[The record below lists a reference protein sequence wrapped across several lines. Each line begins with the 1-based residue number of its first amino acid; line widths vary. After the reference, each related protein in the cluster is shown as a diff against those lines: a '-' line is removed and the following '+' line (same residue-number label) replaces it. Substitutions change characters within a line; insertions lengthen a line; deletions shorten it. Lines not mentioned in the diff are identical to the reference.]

1 MDFESGKSGRIGDM
15 SRSVPCVLRLVMVAL
30 GAGAAFAQSPDGAAV
45 YARHCARCHETDK
58 TGWAARR
65 DALGKLPPDAILAQL
80 HTGIMALMA
89 TLTDEEK
96 RAVASYISG
105 KPVEAF
111 RTAAP
116 PEPEGLCPAGSKA
129 SDLLSGPRW
138 NGWGGD
144 ISNSRFQPA
153 DMAGISAGQVSRLK
167 LKWAFGF
174 PLASVVWSQPVVSGG
189 RVFVGSQNGAVY
201 SLDAKS
207 GCTYWTYQASPA
219 GVRSAVTIGPRS
231 ASNGFAVYFGD
242 LEARVH
248 AVDAITG
255 QALWKV
261 KVDEHPLARVTGAV
275 QLYEG
280 RLYVPVASF
289 EEGPAADPKY
299 ECCTFRG
306 SLVALDAQTGKQIWK
321 TYVIPA
327 APRRT
332 RKNASGTQLW
342 GPSGGG
348 IWSAPTIDRKRRL
361 IYVATGDHYSDPE
374 EGFGDSV
381 VAIEMDS
388 GKIAWGRK
396 LLEGDRWNLGCI
408 AGDKVGCPK
417 GEGPDFDFGSSAILH
432 TLSGGREV
440 LLAGQ
445 KSGVLHILDP
455 DQRGAVIR
463 QVRVG
468 KGGIIGGIEWGTA
481 ADNDKI
487 YVAVS
492 DLDRTNP
499 EAGGGLTAIQIAT
512 GEKVWHVPAP
522 KPPCLGQQGCSAAQP
537 SAVTLIPG
545 VVFSGSLDG
554 HLRAYATADGK
565 LLWDLDTRKP
575 FSTVNNVPGAGGSMN
590 GAGPA
595 VVDGMLFLNSGYG
608 FLGGAAGNVLLA
620 FSVDGR

>member
-1 MDFESGKSGRIGDM
+1 M
-15 SRSVPCVLRLVMVAL
+15 SRPIKHLLRIVIVSL
-30 GAGAAFAQSPDGAAV
+30 GASAAFAQAPDGAAV
-45 YARHCARCHETDK
+45 YAKHCARCHETDK
-58 TGWAARR
+58 AGWAERR
-65 DALGKLPPDAILAQL
+65 QALSKLPPEAILKQL
-80 HTGIMALMA
+80 HVGFMTMVA

-96 RAVASYISG
+96 RAVAAYLSG

-111 RTAAP
+111 RMAALP
-116 PEPEGLCPAGSKA
+116 APEGLCPAGSA
-129 SDLLSGPRW
+129 PSDLLSGPRW
-138 NGWGGD
+138 NGWGAD
-144 ISNSRFQPA
+144 IGNSRFQPA
-153 DMAGISAGQVSRLK
+153 EMAGLTVAQVSHLK

-174 PLASVVWSQPVVSGG
+174 PLAPVAWSQPVVAGG

-201 SLDAKS
+201 SLDASS
-207 GCTYWTYQASPA
+207 GCTYWVYQASPV
-219 GVRSAVTIGPRS
+219 GVRSAVSIGPRS
-231 ASNGFAVYFGD
+231 SSGGFTAYFGD
-242 LEARVH
+242 LQAGVH

-255 QALWKV
+255 KALWKV
-261 KVDEHPLARVTGAV
+261 KVDDHPWARITGAV

-280 RLYVPVASF
+280 RLYVPVASL

-306 SLVALDAQTGKQIWK
+306 SLVALDAETGKQIWK
-321 TYVIPA
+321 TYVIPT

-332 RKNASGTQLW
+332 RQNPSGTQLW

-348 IWSAPTIDRKRRL
+348 VWSAPTIDQKRRL
-361 IYVATGDHYSDPE
+361 IYLATGDHYSDPE

-408 AGDKVGCPK
+408 ASDKGGCPK

-432 TLSGGREV
+432 TFSGGRQV

-455 DQRGAVIR
+455 DEQGAVIR
-463 QVRVG
+463 QIRVG
-468 KGGIIGGIEWGTA
+468 KGSVLGGIEWGPA
-481 ADNDKI
+481 SDNDKV
-487 YVAVS
+487 YAAVS
-492 DLDRTNP
+492 DIDRNSP

-512 GEKVWHVPAP
+512 GEKVWYVPAP
-522 KPPCLGQQGCSAAQP
+522 KPLCLGEPGCSAAQP
-537 SAVTLIPG
+537 SAVTVIPG
-545 VVFSGSLDG
+545 AVFSGSLDG
-554 HLRAYATADGK
+554 HLRVYATADGK

-575 FSTVNNVPGAGGSMN
+575 FSTVNKVPGAGGSMN
-590 GAGPA
+590 GGGPTI
-595 VVDGMLFLNSGYG
+595 VGGMLFVNSGYG
-608 FLGGAAGNVLLA
+608 FLGGAPGNVLLA